1 MTRSREMI
9 AVIGG
14 LVSLLGAGCTP
25 YDEGLDA
32 NDLPLIGGPGAKAT
46 FAIPT
51 KSSPIAL
58 TVDGRFALVA
68 NVDANSATLVEV
80 KKADGGDAQNVIA
93 EVSVGEEPRFVTITP
108 DDQKGY
114 VSNGRGDIS
123 VLDLS
128 DKSDGHVR
136 VITTIRLRGELR
148 GVALS
153 PGGGTLYVANF
164 SDGLVHSI
172 DTATDTLLQDIP
184 VGGHPYAI
192 AVTNNNNGDEG
203 DETVLVSD
211 FFSELDPLGPGEGFD
226 TGRRGVIFTIPVGS
240 TSVNRQTVSA
250 LSNCGFTADRTA
262 FAGTVFAAPAG
273 TPNVAATPQGC
284 HPNQLHSLL
293 VRGNRVYSTS
303 VAAAP
308 EPPVIFNNNIQA
320 LVNVLDAASLTE
332 VVAETVNL
340 NALVRVEQQ
349 PVPATNSLVRL
360 FLGDLVDLAA
370 TEEGK
375 SFLAVSRSGNYVV
388 RAGLD
393 NGKLTLNNSS
403 AKPAV
408 RIPTGWLPTGA
419 VINPTGNRAYVYNEG
434 GASITAINLDN
445 NGVIAL
451 DIPTAIVPMPG
462 SLPHAVLWGK
472 LAFFTSLG
480 TPNDGLRAFDVR
492 DVNPLAFRD
501 PVTGKGPASDNGW
514 SSCASCHPG
523 GLSDNVTWLFGDGP
537 RQTLPLDA
545 TFSKI
550 TPLDRRSQNWSAVR
564 DSVVE
569 FNNNSRGVQG
579 GLGFADDPTKIYNHG
594 FTQGVSEALDDMTT
608 WVQTVRTF
616 QAPARA
622 TLDFSAVF
630 INRCASCHGGSKWT
644 KSTILWEDDPAFPAN
659 PSVAVVTPFDPGL
672 TLAPDSVAF
681 PQPRDSIQSYTRD
694 TNGDGLINASDVTLN
709 ILENVGTFD
718 PAAPR
723 EIRGQGLLGQLA
735 NGASGF
741 NVPSLLGLTYTAP
754 YFHDGSAPT
763 LDAVFARH
771 ALDGGT
777 IATRLS
783 LAQRVQL
790 KAFLEGIDGTTAIVA
805 SDADVFHDQLGP

>member
-1 MTRSREMI
+1 M
-9 AVIGG
+9 
-14 LVSLLGAGCTP
+14 
-25 YDEGLDA
+25 
-32 NDLPLIGGPGAKAT
+32 
-46 FAIPT
+46 
-51 KSSPIAL
+51 
-58 TVDGRFALVA
+58 DGRFALVA
-68 NVDANSATLVEV
+68 NVDASSATLVEV
-80 KKADGGDAQNVIA
+80 RRADGGDAQNVIA
-93 EVSVGEEPRFVTITP
+93 EVGVGEEPRFVTITP

-114 VSNGRGDIS
+114 VSNGRGDVS

-128 DKSDGHVR
+128 EKTDDHFR
-136 VITTIRLRGELR
+136 VINTIRLRGELR

-153 PGGGTLYVANF
+153 PSGGTLYVANF
-164 SDGLVHSI
+164 SDGLVHRI
-172 DTATDTLLQDIP
+172 DTETDTLLPDIP

-192 AVTNNNNGDEG
+192 AVTNNGNGDDD

-226 TGRRGVIFTIPVGS
+226 TGRRGVIFTFPVGS
-240 TSVNRQTVSA
+240 TTVSRQTVSA
-250 LSNCGFTADRTA
+250 LSDCGFTADRTA
-262 FAGTVFAAPAG
+262 FATTVFAAPAG

-284 HPNQLHSLL
+284 HPNQLHALL

-303 VAAAP
+303 IAAAP

-320 LVNVLDAASLTE
+320 LVSVLDATSLTE

-340 NALVRVEQQ
+340 NALVKVETQ
-349 PVPATNSLVRL
+349 PLPATNSLVRL

-388 RAGLD
+388 RASLD
-393 NGKLTLNNSS
+393 NGKLTLDNSAS
-403 AKPAV
+403 KPAV

-419 VINPTGNRAYVYNEG
+419 VINPTGDRAYIYNEG
-434 GASITAINLDN
+434 GASITAINLQN

-451 DIPTAIVPMPG
+451 NIPTAIVPTPG

-480 TPNDGLRAFDVR
+480 TPNDGLRSLSIR

-501 PVTGKGPASDNGW
+501 AVTGKGPASDNGW

-523 GLSDNVTWLFGDGP
+523 GLSDNVTWSFGDGP

-545 TFSKI
+545 TFSKM

-579 GLGFADDPTKIYNHG
+579 GLGFADDPTKIFNHG
-594 FTQGVSEALDDMTT
+594 FTQGVSEALDDMTS

-616 QAPARA
+616 EAPSRA
-622 TLDFSAVF
+622 TQAFNAVF
-630 INRCASCHGGSKWT
+630 IDRCASCHGGSKWT
-644 KSTILWEDDPAFPAN
+644 KSTIFWADDPAFPAN
-659 PSVAVVTPFDPGL
+659 PSVAVVEPYDPGI

-681 PQPRDSIQSYTRD
+681 PEPRDSILSYTRD
-694 TNGDGLINASDVTLN
+694 ANGDGAIDAGDVTLN

-718 PAAPR
+718 PMGPR
-723 EIRGQGLLGQLA
+723 EIRGQGLLGRPA
-735 NGASGF
+735 NGASG
-741 NVPSLLGLTYTAP
+741 LGVALTLT
-754 YFHDGSAPT
+754 
-763 LDAVFARH
+763 
-771 ALDGGT
+771 
-777 IATRLS
+777 
-783 LAQRVQL
+783 
-790 KAFLEGIDGTTAIVA
+790 
-805 SDADVFHDQLGP
+805 